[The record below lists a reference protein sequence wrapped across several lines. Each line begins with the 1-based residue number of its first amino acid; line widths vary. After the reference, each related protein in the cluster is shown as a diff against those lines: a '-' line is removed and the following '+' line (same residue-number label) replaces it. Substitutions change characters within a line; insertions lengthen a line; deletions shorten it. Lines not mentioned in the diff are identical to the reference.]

1 MKRRIS
7 ALILVF
13 LIIFST
19 GYPVYSAGTDEGYRE
34 DQTSLGQF
42 VDSFETSGN
51 ISVTVDVIRNS
62 TLEVMELNSTTA
74 PPFLNISAFVE
85 TDPANRYSQTDTVST
100 WEGIRRGDTDSRLV
114 GDMGVDYFTDSFSL
128 YFELNI
134 TDAEAGDASW
144 RTYILIFALMNHATN
159 YDDNRHIHIW
169 ANQKQTAPADD
180 AVYEILFHCK
190 TTAGV
195 ADSDTSIQ
203 MDVGT
208 NYFMNLTRFNGGDN
222 VTLTIRTG
230 SHEGAIHDTLDTFIE
245 TFGWQNLRYI
255 FTPAM
260 KINLNDPNDETS
272 GTVSRISETLGV
284 GYFSSGYFT
293 TVDYL
298 SDPLANGSALTV
310 LVNTSIPANTDIQL
324 QISNDNATWRDHE
337 GVIGDSED
345 LLGGFEAID
354 LRDLNYSGN
363 IYFRG
368 NLSTTDPAVTPR
380 FNQIRLITTIGTGG
394 ITVNQTINLLNGTWI
409 HYNLSAIEIVVGV
422 HDAGTLASTYFIDA
436 DVWMCSEVAGVP
448 GYQINFNAT
457 GIDTEAIS
465 IYAEIWM
472 YYDGA
477 NNHVINVDFWNFTS
491 LAWVT
496 LGQIP
501 DMVGY
506 EWQNHTIWGL
516 HDPVH
521 FLNSS
526 GAIVGRLRHVSN
538 GNINDDIWIES
549 FQILAFV
556 PTGLAAAGAAE
567 EFQFVWIVLAIALML
582 IGILISKMWFEE
594 GDP

>member
-1 MKRRIS
+1 MNRRIS
-7 ALILVF
+7 AVTLVF
-13 LIIFST
+13 LIILAGIF
-19 GYPVYSAGTDEGYRE
+19 PVKAATNEGYGE

-42 VDSFETSGN
+42 VDSFENSN
-51 ISVTVDVIRNS
+51 NVSVTVNVIRNA
-62 TLEVMELNSTTA
+62 TLEAMVLNGTSEIPLLQNYTEYVEVD
-74 PPFLNISAFVE
+74 PGNDIVRYLRNITWVDVVRGTESYVYLDNGAGNIDDFQYNF
-85 TDPANRYSQTDTVST
+85 TLILTDTTDGATQNLITFVSHSN
-100 WEGIRRGDTDSRLV
+100 GIGSFADTIADDWLGMVVLSTNINDKFEFRILQYT
-114 GDMGVDYFTDSFSL
+114 GGVRDFSAIGAERDIGTFYLTFNRTGTVVTFRAYSNPIRNATYLLETLTDGG
-128 YFELNI
+128 NG
-134 TDAEAGDASW
+134 A
-144 RTYILIFALMNHATN
+144 NTN
-159 YDDNRHIHIW
+159 YRYQYGIQSW
-169 ANQKQTAPADD
+169 
-180 AVYEILFHCK
+180 
-190 TTAGV
+190 
-195 ADSDTSIQ
+195 DSGFLPNARSSGSLI
-203 MDVGT
+203 DVWNMT
-208 NYFMNLTRFNGGDN
+208 VVGGYA
-222 VTLTIRTG
+222 T
-230 SHEGAIHDTLDTFIE
+230 E
-245 TFGWQNLRYI
+245 
-255 FTPAM
+255 
-260 KINLNDPNDETS
+260 
-272 GTVSRISETLGV
+272 
-284 GYFSSGYFT
+284 GYFT

-310 LVNTSIPANTDIQL
+310 LVNTNIPANTDIQL

-345 LLGGFEAID
+345 LLGGNEAID

-394 ITVNQTINLLNGTWI
+394 ITVNQTINLLNGTWVR
-409 HYNLSAIEIVVGV
+409 YNLSAIEIVVGV
-422 HDAGTLASTYFIDA
+422 HDGGTLASTYFIDA
-436 DVWMCSEVAGVP
+436 DVWMCSEVAGIP

-465 IYAEIWM
+465 LYAEIWM
-472 YYDGA
+472 FYDGA

-538 GNINDDIWIES
+538 GNINDDIWIDS

-556 PTGLAAAGAAE
+556 PTGLARVADE
-567 EFQFVWIVLAIALML
+567 VFQFFWIVLAIALML
-582 IGILISKMWFEE
+582 IAILISKMWFEE